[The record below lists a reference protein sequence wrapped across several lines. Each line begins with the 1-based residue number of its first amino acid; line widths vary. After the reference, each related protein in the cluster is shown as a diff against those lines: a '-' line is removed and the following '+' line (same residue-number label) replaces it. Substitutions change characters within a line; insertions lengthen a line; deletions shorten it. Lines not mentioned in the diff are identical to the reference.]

1 MNPSEIMQ
9 RVRAAA
15 EIAVDELAD
24 RVHGE
29 AVELAPL
36 ETGRLRESARVDTD
50 QDDERGYRREVSFN
64 TPYAAVQHEGRW
76 ETGPLAG
83 REIRHYTTPGTGPKY
98 LEAPLKRAIPDVE
111 PHIARRVR
119 EALDGG

>member
-1 MNPSEIMQ
+1 MSPQEILQ

-29 AVELAPL
+29 AVQLAPL
-36 ETGRLRESARVDTD
+36 ETGRLRESARVDTER
-50 QDDERGYRREVSFN
+50 DDENGYRREVSFN
-64 TPYAAVQHEGRW
+64 TPYAAVQHEGGW

-83 REIRHYTTPGTGPKY
+83 HRIRRYTTPGTGPKY
-98 LEAPLKRAIPDVE
+98 LEAPLKRAIPDLE
-111 PHIARRVR
+111 PHISKRVS
-119 EALDGG
+119 EALGG